1 MIIKF
6 KVEGRVKEYDFKHVN
21 LTPDHNMDDN
31 SLALLWKIDEAL
43 VNSKNEGKFQEQLND
58 IYVRLEEKGL
68 KPYTSGGNNPKQK
81 ELTEKWIRAFFKKK
95 DTSAIEQEL
104 KSFETKAF
112 SEYLD
117 TTDSTTGG
125 YLVPE
130 LLAGEVFRVI
140 EENGYARRDMRYMP
154 FAGPGNTRQL
164 PVEATAIS
172 VDWIDEMGKK
182 PLSTPTFDQVAQT
195 LKKVGCISV
204 FTEELL
210 EDSAINLL
218 DYAARRIGEAIAE
231 KVDSDFFAG
240 VGVDWTG
247 IINSAGITPVQMA
260 AGETLKDITPSHL
273 LDMIFAVAKKYR
285 AGAKFYISSDVMLYI
300 LKFRVDAGGAPGDSG
315 GSYLVGNPLQ
325 GQPATLWGYPV
336 VITDVLPGEADA
348 DEADVPFC
356 FFANLS
362 KTAVYGDKNSNLR
375 IRILDQASLTNEEG
389 DTINLAQYDAMA
401 VRVISRC
408 GYCLTLPEGVAV
420 LSTGESS

>member
-1 MIIKF
+1 MKIIINN
-6 KVEGRVKEYDFKHVN
+6 KEYELKYVS
-21 LTPDHNMDDN
+21 LPDNHGF
-31 SLALLWKIDEAL
+31 DEASLKLL
-43 VNSKNEGKFQEQLND
+43 VKFDEGIGKAKEGDASIQNQLND
-58 IYVRLEEKGL
+58 LYVRLEEKGMR
-68 KPYTSGGNNPKQK
+68 PYVSGKSNPKQK
-81 ELTEKWIRAFFKKK
+81 ELTEKWVRAFFKKK
-95 DTSAIEQEL
+95 DTSAIELEL
-104 KSFETKAF
+104 KQFETKAF
-112 SEYLD
+112 TEYLD
-117 TTDSTTGG
+117 TTDSSTGG

-182 PLSTPTFDQVAQT
+182 PLSTPTFDQVTQT

-231 KVDSDFFAG
+231 EEDSEFFAG

-247 IINSAGITPVQMA
+247 IINHAGITPVQMA
-260 AGETLKDITPSHL
+260 VGETLKDITPSHL
-273 LDMIFAVAKKYR
+273 LNMIFAVAKKYR
-285 AGAKFYISSDVMLYI
+285 AGAKFYISSDVMLYL
-300 LKFRVDAGGAPGDSG
+300 LKFRVDAGGAPGDQG

-325 GQPATLWGYPV
+325 GQPASLWGYPV

-348 DEADVPFC
+348 DTADVPFC
-356 FFANLS
+356 FFGNLQ
-362 KTAVYGDKNSNLR
+362 KTAVYGDKGGNLR
-375 IRILDQASLTNEEG
+375 IRLLDQASLTNEDG
-389 DTINLAQYDAMA
+389 DTINLAQYDAQA
-401 VRVISRC
+401 IRVIRRC
-408 GYCLTLPEGVAV
+408 GYVLTLPEGVAV
-420 LSTGESS
+420 LSTGEVS